1 MKSGT
6 RLQSFRHLS
15 SFRTLFS
22 VILSGWLTGLGS
34 AAQAQTLDTQ
44 QIATLNPT
52 SPAADDRFGSAVTVS
67 GDTLII
73 GARGY
78 DGTGAV
84 FIFERDSGG
93 VDQWGQ
99 TAVVVPSDAAE
110 GDRFGHAVTIE
121 GDLLVVGSIGDDDPN
136 PTAAPGTKIL
146 DAAGSVYFFERD
158 VGGPGQWGQ
167 VDKLVASNGEIFD
180 NFGFDLALSGS
191 VLAVSA
197 WTEEETQATGCSPV
211 TCSARSGVDAGVVYV
226 YERNAGTGAWEEQAF
241 IESPREPVST
251 AEAFFDNY
259 GRRVALSGDTLVV
272 SASEED
278 ISDADQGTV
287 YIYERNAG
295 GPNQWGEVAVLRAGD
310 GRRFDR
316 FGRSVAIDG
325 DTVVIGSTGD
335 DDAGSGSG
343 SAFIFQRIEGQ
354 WVESVKLLAEDG
366 IGFERFGEMVAIDGE
381 TIIVGAPDQDDMGA
395 KSGAIYVFQR
405 DEGGPDQWGQVAKI
419 TATDAVEDD
428 RFGLAGALAGNTLV
442 TGVFQKDD
450 NGEDSGAAY
459 LFELGGEPSS
469 GYEDIFSGG
478 PDLGAGWHFSDWFG
492 IYNVN
497 FFAPWLFHL
506 EHGWMFLADSSTSSE
521 MFLFDLSSEAWYF
534 TGQTQYPNMFSFSR
548 SSWVFYFEESANPRN
563 FVDLGSGD
571 FFDLP

>member
-1 MKSGT
+1 M
-6 RLQSFRHLS
+6 
-15 SFRTLFS
+15 
-22 VILSGWLTGLGS
+22 
-34 AAQAQTLDTQ
+34 
-44 QIATLNPT
+44 
-52 SPAADDRFGSAVTVS
+52 S

-78 DGTGAV
+78 GGTGAV
-84 FIFERDSGG
+84 FIFERDAGG

-136 PTAAPGTKIL
+136 PSAAPGTTIL

-158 VGGPGQWGQ
+158 AGGPGQWGQ
-167 VDKLVASNGEIFD
+167 VDKLVAANGQIFD
-180 NFGFDLALSGS
+180 NFGFDLALGGNF
-191 VLAVSA
+191 LAVAA
-197 WTEEETQATGCSPV
+197 WTEEETQTTGCSATSCTV
-211 TCSARSGVDAGVVYV
+211 RAGVDAGVVYV
-226 YERNAGTGAWEEQAF
+226 YERNASSGAWEEQAF
-241 IESPREPVST
+241 IESPRVPVST

-259 GRRVALSGDTLVV
+259 ARRVALSGDTLLV

-278 ISDADQGTV
+278 VNDADQGSV
-287 YIYERNAG
+287 YVYDRNAG

-316 FGRSVAIDG
+316 FGRSVAIEG
-325 DTVVIGSTGD
+325 DTIVIGATGD
-335 DDAGSGSG
+335 DDVGSGSG
-343 SAFIFQRIEGQ
+343 SAFIFQLIDGQ
-354 WVESVKLLAEDG
+354 WVESIKLLAADG
-366 IGFERFGEMVAIDGE
+366 IGFERFGEMVAIEGD

-419 TATDAVEDD
+419 TTADAVEDD
-428 RFGLAGALAGNTLV
+428 RFGLAGALAGNTLI

-450 NGEDSGAAY
+450 NGEDSGAVY

-506 EHGWMFLADSSTSSE
+506 EHGWMFLADGGTASE
-521 MFLFDLSSEAWYF
+521 MFLFDLSSEGWYF
-534 TGQTQYPNMFSFSR
+534 TGEAQYPNLFDFSR
-548 SSWVFYFEESANPRN
+548 SSWVFYFEESSNPRD
-563 FVDLGSGD
+563 FVDLGTGE